1 MVSQSQP
8 RCTYVELP
16 SKSGKVLCFLILVV
30 CGCVIYFF
38 PFGCKFI
45 NMCYFNYVECNFDVA
60 LPLFLY
66 VLILLLSSPPFS
78 PDFISSEDDL
88 GYSACV
94 WVMHTRCVWTYRP
107 FQGSLKMKRNH
118 TTLCYCGEEK
128 HAEGFLG
135 RARRPPTRNALK
147 FSSSY
152 KVYFVKPY
160 GMNVHLVKRRYK

>member
-66 VLILLLSSPPFS
+66 VLILLLLIEVELIYNVVLASGVQQSDAVLYTYIFFCRFFSITGYYKILNIVPVPYSRSLLFIYFIYSSLYL
-78 PDFISSEDDL
+78 FIPSS
-88 GYSACV
+88 
-94 WVMHTRCVWTYRP
+94 
-107 FQGSLKMKRNH
+107 
-118 TTLCYCGEEK
+118 
-128 HAEGFLG
+128 
-135 RARRPPTRNALK
+135 
-147 FSSSY
+147 
-152 KVYFVKPY
+152 
-160 GMNVHLVKRRYK
+160 